1 MNAYN
6 DLPIFRSAI
15 SMRALIG
22 GVYVFTGSSAAT
34 FTLPSF
40 VPTAQRQNGE
50 RIQYFKNAGTAAL
63 TLSPSGNLFD
73 GVAVASIVLLPG
85 ESAIIVP
92 DNNQHQVFRSGG
104 LIKMPT
110 ASRPAWSAAL
120 VGLTYFD
127 TTLNKIVVAGAAAYE
142 TVTSA

>member
-6 DLPIFRSAI
+6 DLPIYRSAI
-15 SMRALIG
+15 SMRALVG
-22 GVYVFTGSSAAT
+22 GVYVFTGTTAAT
-34 FTLPSF
+34 FTLAGF
-40 VPTAQRQNGE
+40 VPTAQRQAGE

-63 TLSPSGNLFD
+63 TLSPSGNFFD
-73 GVAVASIVLLPG
+73 GSVVPTITLLPG
-85 ESAIIVP
+85 ESAVIVP

-110 ASRPAWSAAL
+110 AARPAWSAAL
-120 VGLTYFD
+120 IGLTYFD